1 MKTYVVLTIAILA
14 QATGNVI
21 LSMGMKSMYP
31 LSDSVDGNVLV
42 FLSQVVGN
50 PTIWLG
56 TMFLILFFVLFAVA
70 LSWEDLSFVMPF
82 ISIEIVVNVMLA
94 DYFLNEP
101 VTSKRWL
108 GAGLIAIGV
117 VFLGRTRK
125 KRMEAGGEGEGIPE
139 GIGK

>member
-14 QATGNVI
+14 HATGNVI
-21 LSMGMKSMYP
+21 LSKGMKSMYP
-31 LSDSVDGNVLV
+31 ASKFVDGNVLV
-42 FLSQVVGN
+42 FLSQVVRS
-50 PTIWLG
+50 PTILLG
-56 TMFLILFFVLFAVA
+56 TMFLILFFVLFVAA

-82 ISIEIVVNVMLA
+82 ISIEIVLNLVFA

-101 VTSKRWL
+101 VTSMRWL

-125 KRMEAGGEGEGIPE
+125 NGIETGDGGEGIPE
-139 GIGK
+139 GIGE